1 MYHLLT
7 GTHPQSQPQGVGLP
21 LPSRLAPGVPEAMDK
36 LLLRGLHP
44 RPELRPA
51 SAEDLLRELREMVK
65 IG

>member
-1 MYHLLT
+1 
-7 GTHPQSQPQGVGLP
+7 
-21 LPSRLAPGVPEAMDK
+21 MDK

-51 SAEDLLRELREMVK
+51 SAEDLLREMREMVK